1 MSDCDGNCSSCASS
15 DNCDDKEKMAKEK
28 LKNRLSNIKH
38 KVMVMSGKG
47 GVGKSSVSANLAVTL
62 AEQGKKVGLLDID
75 FHGPSIPRMFSA
87 QHKRAEATSE
97 QNILPVIEDDIKLM
111 SVGFLVPDD
120 RSAVVW
126 RGPMKMGVLEQL
138 LKDVEWGELDYLIID
153 FPPGTGDEALS
164 ACQLIDDAD
173 GAIIVTTPQEVSLSD
188 CRRAMDFCRKLNLP
202 VLGIIENM
210 SGFVCPE
217 CGTRT
222 DIFSTG
228 GGKKMADDEKVVFLG
243 EVPLDPAFM
252 AACETGTAYIKSHP
266 DSVTAKVFNQIA
278 ENLEKIE
285 K

>member
-1 MSDCDGNCSSCASS
+1 MSECEGNCNSCASS
-15 DNCDDKEKMAKEK
+15 GNCSEEEKMGKEK
-28 LKNRLSNIKH
+28 LKNRLNNIKN

-47 GVGKSSVSANLAVTL
+47 GVGKSSVSANLATSL
-62 AEQGKKVGLLDID
+62 AAQGLKVGLLDID
-75 FHGPSIPRMFSA
+75 FHGPSIPRMFSV
-87 QHKRAEATSE
+87 QHKRAEGTSD
-97 QNILPVIEDDIKLM
+97 QNILPIESNGVKLM

-120 RSAVVW
+120 RAAVVW

-164 ACQLIDDAD
+164 ACQLIDDAQ

-188 CRRAMDFCRKLNLP
+188 CRRSINFCHKLNLP
-202 VLGIIENM
+202 VLGVIENM

-228 GGKKMADDEKVVFLG
+228 GGKKMADTEKVPFLG
-243 EVPLDPAFM
+243 EVPLDPAVM
-252 AACETGTAYIKSHP
+252 LACERGESYIQAHP
-266 DSVTAKVFNQIA
+266 DSVTAGVFRTIVERL
-278 ENLEKIE
+278 EN
-285 K
+285 

>member
-1 MSDCDGNCSSCASS
+1 MSDCDGNCNSCASNGDCS
-15 DNCDDKEKMAKEK
+15 DKEKMAKEK
-28 LKNRLSNIKH
+28 LQSRLNNIKH
-38 KVMVMSGKG
+38 KVMIMSGKG
-47 GVGKSSVSANLAVTL
+47 GVGKSSVSANLASTL
-62 AEQGKKVGLLDID
+62 AATGKKVGLLDID
-75 FHGPSIPRMFSA
+75 FHGPSIPRMFSV
-87 QHKRAEATSE
+87 QHKRAEATPE
-97 QNILPVIEDDIKLM
+97 ENILPVEVNGVKLM

-188 CRRAMDFCRKLNLP
+188 CRRCINFCQKLNLP
-202 VLGIIENM
+202 VLGVIENM

-217 CGTRT
+217 CGNRT

-228 GGKKMADDEKVVFLG
+228 GGKKMAETESIPFLG
-243 EVPLDPAFM
+243 EVPLDPAVM
-252 AACETGTAYIKSHP
+252 LACERGEAYISTHP
-266 DSVTAKVFNQIA
+266 DSVTATVFKEIA
-278 ENLEKIE
+278 SGLES
-285 K
+285 

>member
-1 MSDCDGNCSSCASS
+1 MSDCDGNCSGCDSS
-15 DNCDDKEKMAKEK
+15 QNCDDKEKMAKDK
-28 LKNRLSNIKH
+28 LKNRLNDIKH

-87 QHKRAEATSE
+87 QHKRAEGTPD
-97 QNILPVIEDDIKLM
+97 QNILPIKEAGVKLM

-120 RSAVVW
+120 HSAVVW

-173 GAIIVTTPQEVSLSD
+173 GAVIVTTPQEVSLSD
-188 CRRAMDFCRKLNLP
+188 CRRAMDFCRKLSLP
-202 VLGIIENM
+202 ILGVIENM

-228 GGKKMADDEKVVFLG
+228 GGEKMAGQEKVPFLG
-243 EVPLDPAFM
+243 KVPLDPALM
-252 AACETGTAYIKSHP
+252 ASCEQGEAYIKTHP
-266 DSVTAKVFNQIA
+266 DSVTAQIFRDVA
-278 ENLEKIE
+278 SRLES
-285 K
+285 

>member
-15 DNCDDKEKMAKEK
+15 DNCDDKEKKSKEM
-28 LKNRLSNIKH
+28 LKKRLNHIKH

-62 AEQGKKVGLLDID
+62 AQQGKKVGLLDID

-87 QHKRAEATSE
+87 QHKRAEGTADQT
-97 QNILPVIEDDIKLM
+97 IIPVEEKGVKLM

-138 LKDVEWGELDYLIID
+138 IKDVEWGELDYLIID

-173 GAIIVTTPQEVSLSD
+173 GAVIVTTPQEVSLSD
-188 CRRAMDFCRKLNLP
+188 CRRAMDFCRKLKLP

-228 GGKKMADDEKVVFLG
+228 GGEKMAADEKVPFLG
-243 EVPLDPAFM
+243 GVPLDPALM
-252 AACETGTAYIKSHP
+252 MACEQGDAYIQTHP
-266 DSVTAKVFNQIA
+266 DSVTAKVFNAIA
-278 ENLEKIE
+278 DKLEA
-285 K
+285 